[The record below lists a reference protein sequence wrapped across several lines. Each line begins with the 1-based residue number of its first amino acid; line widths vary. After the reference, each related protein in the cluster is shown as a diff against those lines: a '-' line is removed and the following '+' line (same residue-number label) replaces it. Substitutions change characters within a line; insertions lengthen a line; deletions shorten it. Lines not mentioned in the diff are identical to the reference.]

1 MEDYILKEID
11 KIGQMLT
18 LIAKR
23 LGLFESHTPE
33 YTLSDVTREFNDGN
47 LPFNLDTVLQL
58 DNPVLYLVEKMKL
71 SDAAL
76 ESFIEII
83 FHSDLCEERKNASP
97 PRWRRDLASGIPSP
111 LAAGALATQNRVLT
125 HPFFVSPFSLMQAEL
140 ATVVG
145 GYKKTG

>member
-1 MEDYILKEID
+1 MEDYILREID

-18 LIAKR
+18 QIAKR

-47 LPFNLDTVLQL
+47 LPFNLDAVLRL
-58 DNPVLYLVEKMKL
+58 ENPVLYLVEEMKL

-83 FHSDLCEERKNASP
+83 YHSDLCEERKKTLLK
-97 PRWRRDLASGIPSP
+97 D
-111 LAAGALATQNRVLT
+111 ALTYLDSKGNFSFRLHSLT
-125 HPFFVSPFSLMQAEL
+125 N
-140 ATVVG
+140 
-145 GYKKTG
+145 

>member
-18 LIAKR
+18 QIAKR

-47 LPFNLDTVLQL
+47 LPFNLDAVLQL
-58 DNPVLYLVEKMKL
+58 ENPVLYLVEEMKL

-83 FHSDLCEERKNASP
+83 YHSDLCEERKK
-97 PRWRRDLASGIPSP
+97 
-111 LAAGALATQNRVLT
+111 ALLKDALT
-125 HPFFVSPFSLMQAEL
+125 YLDSKGNFSFRLHSL
-140 ATVVG
+140 TN
-145 GYKKTG
+145 